1 MPIAPAKLTVLVI
14 EDNEGDFV
22 LIEDY
27 LNEEVK
33 ELKIYHSIT
42 LKDAKQYFAPE
53 SLLDIIFLDL
63 SLPDGNGDDLVKY
76 VVSQNPDTPII
87 VLTGF
92 ADREYGVRTLSFGVA
107 DYLLKDELNA
117 YQLSKSIAYT
127 LERKRVAQQLKESEK
142 KYKDLFQL
150 SPSPMFL
157 YDIETYQLIDANIST
172 LKHYGY
178 TKEEFLS
185 LSARDIRPKEDYPVF
200 DNAMQEAQLKPSF
213 QINNVTHL
221 KKNGEPIYV
230 DIQSNLVEVDGRK
243 ARLVLATDVSEKTK
257 YIQAIETQ
265 NKKLQEIAWIQAHI
279 VRAPLARM
287 MGLIN
292 LLFDKDNPPE
302 ESNELLKYLEFSAHE
317 LDSIVKDIIKK
328 TEEAHLFDDEDEEK
342 TIEE

>member
-1 MPIAPAKLTVLVI
+1 MPIAPPKLTALVI
-14 EDNEGDFV
+14 EDNQGDFV

-27 LNEEVK
+27 LNEEIK
-33 ELKIYHSIT
+33 ELQVYHAAT
-42 LKDAKQYFAPE
+42 LQEAKKYFTQE
-53 SLLDIIFLDL
+53 SQLDIIFLDL
-63 SLPDGNGDDLVKY
+63 SLPDGSGDELVKY
-76 VVSQNPDTPII
+76 VVAQNPDTPII

-107 DYLLKDELNA
+107 DYLLKDELNP

-127 LERKRVAQQLKESEK
+127 LERKRITQQLKESEK

-157 YDIETYQLIDANIST
+157 YDVETYQFLDANIST

-178 TKEEFLS
+178 TKEEFLA
-185 LSARDIRPKEDYPVF
+185 LTARDIRPETEFAFFTNTMKEIQHQPF
-200 DNAMQEAQLKPSF
+200 F

-230 DIQSNLVEVDGRK
+230 DIQSNLVEIGGRK
-243 ARLVLATDVSEKTK
+243 ARLILATDVSEKTK
-257 YIQAIETQ
+257 HIQAIEIQ
-265 NKKLQEIAWIQAHI
+265 NKKLQEIAWVQAHI

-292 LLFDKDNPPE
+292 LLFDEDNPSE
-302 ESNELLKYLEFSAHE
+302 ESAELLKYLEFSAHE
-317 LDSIVKDIIKK
+317 LDTIVKDIIKK
-328 TEEAHLFDDEDEEK
+328 AEEAHLFDDDDDEK
-342 TIEE
+342 